1 MLSIYQSSIY
11 HLHHHHLSNYCGK
24 ILSKGNL
31 GIPIKSEVN
40 GHLKPR
46 YLIYEKKMILIIS
59 HTLEACLFVFSFYVL
74 IQNNSRFFSLKI

>member
-11 HLHHHHLSNYCGK
+11 HVHHHHLSNYCGK

-46 YLIYEKKMILIIS
+46 YLVYEKKNDSDHQSHIGGMSVCFFILC
-59 HTLEACLFVFSFYVL
+59 A
-74 IQNNSRFFSLKI
+74 NSKQ